1 MVLDKLKDML
11 SAQLGAD
18 ADVINSDTD
27 IVNDLGAD
35 SLDIAELMMGIEV
48 EFGLLITEEQLVDVH
63 TVGELATL
71 VDNCLLNV

>member
-18 ADVINSDTD
+18 ADVIGADTD

-35 SLDIAELMMGIEV
+35 SLDVAELMMGIEV
-48 EFGLLITEEQLVDVH
+48 EFGLLLTEEQLADVH
-63 TVGELATL
+63 TVGELAVL
-71 VDNCLLNV
+71 VDNCLLSI